1 MSTRGAVV
9 VTFPEPAA
17 APREADPAPSKVRP
31 PRPRPPRVAKP
42 AGAPVPFGAVL
53 TKKERP
59 LFWKVL
65 SGDQNLPP
73 LALKILQRMVTYYDG
88 ELGIVMSYESL
99 ARNVGCTPRWVKAQV
114 RLLSQLGIVEVLRG
128 RSKHGRGRDKI
139 DTGAWRVEYF
149 NDDGGCYVAIFG
161 GRATITE
168 ALMAGRIPYVDLV
181 GGG

>member
-1 MSTRGAVV
+1 MSTRAAVV

-17 APREADPAPSKVRP
+17 VPREVDPAPSKFRP
-31 PRPRPPRVAKP
+31 PRPRPPRAAKP
-42 AGAPVPFGAVL
+42 AAAPVPFGAVL

-99 ARNVGCTPRWVKAQV
+99 ARDVGCTPRWVKAQV
-114 RLLSQLGIVEVLRG
+114 KLLSQLGIVEVLRG
-128 RSKHGRGRDKI
+128 QGVWTRRGPTNRFVVRWPEQSPGYEAAHVVPRLSPRTARDDI
-139 DTGAWRVEYF
+139 G
-149 NDDGGCYVAIFG
+149 
-161 GRATITE
+161 
-168 ALMAGRIPYVDLV
+168 
-181 GGG
+181 